1 MSENYHDEYYATV
14 LYNYVF
20 HYNHFDDLWY
30 AIPRE
35 KYNQYW
41 DNEMTEGVLKAKEID
56 ILIHHLLNKR

>member
-1 MSENYHDEYYATV
+1 MNERYHDDNYASV

-35 KYNQYW
+35 KYTQYW
-41 DNEMTEGVLKAKEID
+41 DNEMTAGVLNSKEIET
-56 ILIHHLLNKR
+56 LIHHILRS

>member
-1 MSENYHDEYYATV
+1 MNESYHDEHYASV

-35 KYNQYW
+35 KYTQYW
-41 DNEMTEGVLKAKEID
+41 DNEMTAGVLNAKEIET
-56 ILIHHLLNKR
+56 LIHHILRS